1 MIQNAPSNE
10 PQTLVDAVRFFADPQ
25 HCHDYLMDLKW
36 PGGDLC
42 CIECGSTNV
51 GQIKSRRLFQCR
63 EKGCRRQFSLKTN
76 TIFQDSPLGLDK
88 WLVAVWMIANCRN
101 GVSSCEIA
109 RTLGIKQQSAWHV
122 LHRVREA
129 MKPRFNRRLQGAVET
144 DETWVGGLV
153 KHMHKDKARSVMARS
168 GYKGKALV
176 QLFLERGG
184 EVRGQVIPKL
194 TKRHVQ
200 PGIHENVEA
209 GSKLYT
215 DSGSMYKGLDAHYD
229 REWVNHMF
237 EYARGSVHINSCE
250 NFFCLLRRGLKGTY
264 VAVRPDHLEAYVD
277 EQAFRY
283 SWRKESDWTRF
294 DRLMHRVLGERLPY
308 SQLTGGKKR

>member
-10 PQTLVDAVRFFADPQ
+10 PQTLLEAVRCFSDPQ
-25 HCHDYLMDLKW
+25 RCHDYLTDLKW

-63 EKGCRRQFSLKTN
+63 EKGCRRQFSIKVG

-153 KHMHKDKARSVMARS
+153 KHMHKDKARSVMARP

-184 EVRGQVIPKL
+184 EVRGRVIPKL

-237 EYARGSVHINSCE
+237 EYARGSVHINGCE
-250 NFFCLLRRGLKGTY
+250 NFFCLLRRGLGGTY

-294 DRLMHRVLGERLPY
+294 DRLMRRVLGERLPY

>member
-1 MIQNAPSNE
+1 MIQNAPSSE
-10 PQTLVDAVRFFADPQ
+10 PQTLIEAVRYFSDPQ

-36 PGGDLC
+36 PGDDIC

-63 EKGCRRQFSLKTN
+63 EKGCRKQFSIKVG

-129 MKPRFNRRLQGAVET
+129 MKPLFNRRLQGAVET
-144 DETWVGGLV
+144 DESFVGGLV
-153 KHMHKDKARSVMARS
+153 RFMHKDKAREAMARP
-168 GYKGKALV
+168 GPKGKVLV

-184 EVRGQVIPKL
+184 EVRGKVIPKL

-200 PGIHENVEA
+200 PGIYDNIEA

-215 DSGSMYKGLDAHYD
+215 DSASAYKGLEDHYD

-237 EYARGSVHINSCE
+237 QYARGSVHVNGCE
-250 NFFCLLRRGLKGTY
+250 NFFNLLRRGLKGTY
-264 VAVRPDHLEAYVD
+264 VRVRADHLEAYVD

-283 SWRKESDWTRF
+283 NQRKESDWTRF
-294 DRLMHRVLGERLPY
+294 DRLMTRVLGERLPY